1 MHYFLRNNYTILYFS
16 TSFGVL
22 SSEEIWRFRCGGY
35 VICAIM

>member
-22 SSEEIWRFRCGGY
+22 SSEEI
-35 VICAIM
+35 